1 MAGLAIFEN
10 SGEESKDSV
19 VGTAGVEGQQQ
30 QQNGLMTQG
39 ASQNTEGANGSA
51 SDTGSGEFDGG

>member
-30 QQNGLMTQG
+30 QNGLMTQG
-39 ASQNTEGANGSA
+39 GSQNTEGANGSA